1 MLSNWTEII
10 MHTKSTIG
18 IGPWWVVVIVVGEV
32 DVGIGP
38 ISRLHKLVSH
48 MHSSTT
54 MSEPWY
60 LCSVHP
66 IESPSFGLQS
76 RLHRIVLVSFDSVPR
91 INDDRKFWS
100 QLYVRIY
107 IMYDV
112 LHIILSL
119 HTFFRLAYEPIFFR
133 AKDIIPPSSVVPC
146 NTTILRAIMWVRLA
160 LIPVNVVYDAI
171 IAPVPIVC
179 Y

>member
-1 MLSNWTEII
+1 MANISLMFGWYKTNWTEII

-18 IGPWWVVVIVVGEV
+18 IGPWWVVVVVVGEV

-76 RLHRIVLVSFDSVPR
+76 RLHRIVLVSFDSVPS
-91 INDDRKFWS
+91 INDDRKYFYHNCVS
-100 QLYVRIY
+100 GFIICMMLCILFYLYILFFA
-107 IMYDV
+107 
-112 LHIILSL
+112 LHMNPYFSEQRTSSHLPPLYLAMPQYWELSC
-119 HTFFRLAYEPIFFR
+119 ESGS
-133 AKDIIPPSSVVPC
+133 PSSQ
-146 NTTILRAIMWVRLA
+146 
-160 LIPVNVVYDAI
+160 
-171 IAPVPIVC
+171 
-179 Y
+179 